1 MFTDGRR
8 ISGGLLA
15 AGCAGALLVPLAVPA
30 QAAEIDLEARMH
42 STTAFPNARGHAEFE
57 NENSGNEFEISIAGV
72 RALAGTRVIVR
83 VHGDFVG
90 RMTVGPLGRAHM
102 DKHSG
107 VPSMTEGNVVRVR
120 TGGGRLVT
128 SGTLHRDLD

>member
-1 MFTDGRR
+1 
-8 ISGGLLA
+8 
-15 AGCAGALLVPLAVPA
+15 
-30 QAAEIDLEARMH
+30 
-42 STTAFPNARGHAEFE
+42 
-57 NENSGNEFEISIAGV
+57 
-72 RALAGTRVIVR
+72 
-83 VHGDFVG
+83 
-90 RMTVGPLGRAHM
+90 MTVGPLGRAHM